1 MLTQDYG
8 IKKKPITVRNPQ
20 AKAIV
25 ERTHEVIANII
36 QTPKLEK
43 NNLDQNDPGKGILSA
58 NAFAVQSTYHTM
70 LKKTPGQLV
79 FGRDM
84 ISNIQHVA
92 KQDFIRHNKQMLID
106 KNNKAEKAKIA
117 HL

>member
-1 MLTQDYG
+1 
-8 IKKKPITVRNPQ
+8 
-20 AKAIV
+20 
-25 ERTHEVIANII
+25 
-36 QTPKLEK
+36 
-43 NNLDQNDPGKGILSA
+43 
-58 NAFAVQSTYHTM
+58 
-70 LKKTPGQLV
+70 V

-117 HL
+117 HLYKVREKVLLRRGTENKS